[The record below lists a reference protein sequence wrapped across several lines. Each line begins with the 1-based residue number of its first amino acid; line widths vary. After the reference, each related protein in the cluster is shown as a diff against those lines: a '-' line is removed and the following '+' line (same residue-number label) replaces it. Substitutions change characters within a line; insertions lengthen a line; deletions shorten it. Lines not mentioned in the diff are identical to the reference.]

1 MSLHYYLWNS
11 PLPNPLMVEGRPT
24 RPSNG
29 SLFLFFNGW
38 EHFFWKGWL
47 EDLLRLPWEI
57 QSLLAP
63 FFLGSAK
70 RYSKKV
76 SYNLIQQHQEMNQ
89 FQFLLILNRRDPVK
103 SAVGAPPLESADKE
117 LGVCDTAFNEEFMKS
132 PYALSRRDSLAY
144 QTLHS

>member
-1 MSLHYYLWNS
+1 
-11 PLPNPLMVEGRPT
+11 
-24 RPSNG
+24 
-29 SLFLFFNGW
+29 
-38 EHFFWKGWL
+38 
-47 EDLLRLPWEI
+47 
-57 QSLLAP
+57 
-63 FFLGSAK
+63 
-70 RYSKKV
+70 
-76 SYNLIQQHQEMNQ
+76 MNQ